1 MGSRLIFQAAF
12 LRYQAF
18 CMFSEKPEVKIS
30 RQVLAPE
37 NQRSEKT
44 IRFHLRE
51 TGAKNSGHF

>member
-1 MGSRLIFQAAF
+1 MGSRLNFQAAF
-12 LRYQAF
+12 LLYQAF

-51 TGAKNSGHF
+51 TGAKK